1 MERRHNQGEQ
11 PTSQDAALL
20 RLEQAVGAIHDSESF
35 RRWLDISSRFHT
47 YSLGNQIL
55 IAFQRPDAT
64 YVAGFHAWLKLG
76 RHVRRGETGIRI
88 MVPHVR
94 KVTNDEGQEE
104 RRVFGF
110 GTGVVFDVTQTDGEP
125 LPEHV
130 VPRLEGE
137 GGAALWEGLQHFAAT
152 EGVSVT
158 VAEPEQLPADVMG
171 YYESQAKAIVVGA
184 HSQSQKTKTLAHE
197 LGHHIAR
204 IDDRAANE
212 CIAEGIA
219 YVVCAHFGLDTGERS
234 FPYVA
239 GWARE
244 PDVLKGVLGTIQS
257 ASATIINGVEASGTV
272 RSAPTVYE

>member
-110 GTGVVFDVTQTDGEP
+110 GTGVVFDVTQTEGEP

-130 VPRLEGE
+130 VPRLEGD
-137 GGAALWEGLQHFAAT
+137 GGGELWEGLQRFAAT
-152 EGVSVT
+152 EGVSVS
-158 VAEPEQLPADVMG
+158 VAEPEHLPTDVMG
-171 YYESQAKAIVVGA
+171 YYESKAKAIVVGDY
-184 HSQSQKTKTLAHE
+184 SQSQKTKTLAHE
-197 LGHHIAR
+197 LGHHVAR
-204 IDDRAANE
+204 IDDRAGNE

-244 PDVLKGVLGTIQS
+244 PDVLKGVLGIIQS
-257 ASATIINGVEASGTV
+257 ASATIINGVEASGTG
-272 RSAPTVYE
+272 RNAPSAYE